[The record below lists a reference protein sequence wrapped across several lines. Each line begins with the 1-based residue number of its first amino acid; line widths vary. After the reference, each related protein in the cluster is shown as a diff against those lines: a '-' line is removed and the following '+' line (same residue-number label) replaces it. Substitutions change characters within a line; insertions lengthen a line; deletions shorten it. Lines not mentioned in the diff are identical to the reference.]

1 MIMQAAGFEEIIH
14 IQMSLQLAEHQLVHN
29 PFQEQLNLSLS
40 LVSIARG
47 SCRMLIRPDGGTN
60 TMPFGNLHIPEGRAV
75 MSANISL
82 DQIQFD
88 DLAGKL
94 RHSAPRP
101 ISLILTLDTA
111 LSVDH
116 DGVLFVDPPLD
127 ANITGIAWTIPL
139 K

>member
-1 MIMQAAGFEEIIH
+1 MLTAGFEKIIH
-14 IQMSLQLAEHQLVHN
+14 VQMSLQLAEHQLFHN

-47 SCRMLIRPDGGTN
+47 SCRIVIRPDGGAN
-60 TMPFGNLHIPEGRAV
+60 TVPFGNLHIPEGRAV
-75 MSANISL
+75 MSAKISL

-94 RHSAPRP
+94 RHSTPRP
-101 ISLILTLDTA
+101 ISLIVTLDTA
-111 LSVDH
+111 LSVNH
-116 DGVLFVDPPLD
+116 DGFLFVDPPLD
-127 ANITGIAWTIPL
+127 AEITGIAWTLPL